1 MVEVDVKMEAKAE
14 EKDTPQ
20 LEVKSEE
27 NVKENDVPKV
37 EIKSEGDKALNQKIV
52 KQIEVWMD
60 FYFVSITDFCFV
72 LRILL
77 NL

>member
-52 KQIEVWMD
+52 KQIEV
-60 FYFVSITDFCFV
+60 
-72 LRILL
+72 
-77 NL
+77 